1 MTALHM
7 TYQSVSSV
15 AKAERIP
22 ARTWFAY
29 VNISPPLYLRAWS
42 KERQTFIFIL
52 ILCIVVS
59 VTDDAMKDKLEEMES
74 IDYLYESL

>member
-29 VNISPPLYLRAWS
+29 VNISPPLYLARGLKS
-42 KERQTFIFIL
+42 GKGL
-52 ILCIVVS
+52 YLYILCIVVS

-74 IDYLYESL
+74 IDYLYEIL